1 MPLINCEINII
12 SIWSSTFAV
21 TNSTGVG
28 RFTIIDTKLYVPIV
42 TFINSR

>member
-12 SIWSSTFAV
+12 STFAV

-28 RFTIIDTKLYVPIV
+28 RFRIIDTKLYVPIV